1 MHSTRSSRPPTLA
14 LQEKE
19 KEASGSGEH
28 IAETTSKKL
37 FNLQRQHH
45 QLQDTVKEREAEIE
59 CLQQHLNRRGGVAD
73 SSSTTA
79 TSSRS
84 GSLSA
89 RHKSGRK
96 RGSGSSATSGV
107 VSALDPASASES
119 RSSISMEARNGRLP
133 PISGDGGRRGAGGRE
148 GAGSMEQYRGE
159 SPDLHTRWPR
169 HRSISSKDGVEERRT
184 VRVRR
189 RGRSPRGGGDDNAGG
204 GRASLTPSPATTPEP
219 NARRSDPDGD
229 ALEDDDDSVHPGHT
243 DHQRSQ
249 RLAVSLSQLSQE
261 EEDTEAHRPTIMREF
276 SLIEHYPPRERLTLN
291 GSSGGSD
298 SATSPPPAVR
308 PVPPLAEPRPTSRPL
323 QRDSP
328 PRSTTTTKR
337 HSTVTAADLRTFSSL
352 TKLDSSLPP
361 KPTRSA
367 ITP

>member
-119 RSSISMEARNGRLP
+119 RSSISMEANGRLP